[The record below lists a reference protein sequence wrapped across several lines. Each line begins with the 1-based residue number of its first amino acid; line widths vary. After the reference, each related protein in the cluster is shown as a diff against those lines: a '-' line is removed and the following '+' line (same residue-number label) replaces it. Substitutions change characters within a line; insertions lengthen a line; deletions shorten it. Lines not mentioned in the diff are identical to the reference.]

1 MNNQSFITGYL
12 HSSEEDR
19 CIFGSMREADNS
31 DGHADFTET
40 RNTVVYRLHVV
51 RINCLDI
58 Y

>member
-1 MNNQSFITGYL
+1 MGYL

-40 RNTVVYRLHVV
+40 WNTVVYRLHVV